1 MPKHHFTISEL
12 NKLGLYEVT
21 PGVFK
26 KSGLSPNS
34 ENQPNKS
41 ESAVCKKKYKKKGT
55 STYKLDP
62 FIMFVKQELNIELV
76 PEVKFHSSRKWRF
89 DYAIPDKKIA
99 IECEGGIW
107 TRGRHTRGKGYK
119 GDMEKYNAAVE
130 LGWKLLRFTPDEL
143 LQIETINKLKT
154 II

>member
-1 MPKHHFTISEL
+1 MPKHHFTISQL
-12 NKLGLYEVT
+12 NKLGLFEVS
-21 PGVFK
+21 PGVFSKASTEPLKNKEIAK
-26 KSGLSPNS
+26 KK
-34 ENQPNKS
+34 KS
-41 ESAVCKKKYKKKGT
+41 ESSKNH
-55 STYKLDP
+55 KLDP

-76 PEVKFHSSRKWRF
+76 PEFKFHSSRKWRF
-89 DYAIPDKKIA
+89 DYAIPEIKIA

-119 GDMEKYNAAVE
+119 ADMEKYNAAVE

-143 LQIETINKLKT
+143 LKIETIDKLKT

>member
-1 MPKHHFTISEL
+1 M
-12 NKLGLYEVT
+12 YEVS
-21 PGVFK
+21 PGIFK
-26 KSGLSPNS
+26 KKVLLPEHADSTSNIQS
-34 ENQPNKS
+34 S
-41 ESAVCKKKYKKKGT
+41 SYKKEYKNQGKIT
-55 STYKLDP
+55 SKIDP
-62 FIMFVKQELNIELV
+62 FILFVMQELNIELV
-76 PEVKFHSSRKWRF
+76 PEFKFHSSRRWRF

-143 LQIETINKLKT
+143 LTIQSLESIRKVL
-154 II
+154 I